1 MQKHRFKD
9 VLHIKVIIQ
18 SNHGR
23 AINVAATPEDLSL
36 ETWEEKAEP
45 LLKQEAE
52 RQGHESPLT
61 VRVFCKGSTN
71 TKAVAAAIVDYAVG
85 SNSSNSLRRI
95 RALQLEAQAQPL

>member
-1 MQKHRFKD
+1 MKNAANKFLNRIPWEGKIGTETYLYKDSFDNTLQRIIEEQMQKHRFKD

-52 RQGHESPLT
+52 R
-61 VRVFCKGSTN
+61 
-71 TKAVAAAIVDYAVG
+71 
-85 SNSSNSLRRI
+85 
-95 RALQLEAQAQPL
+95 